1 MIAELPESRHAV
13 GRRTY
18 RNRPDR
24 SASSQQRSG
33 LLIDDIV
40 IDRFGHRQFLG
51 LFGLD
56 QLPLANFVDR
66 TGHLGQHVPAPVL
79 QAHVIRAGE
88 NIIADQH
95 SRARMPQRIDRR
107 SAATHVSLVHHIV
120 VDQRSRMDH
129 LDERGSHVTAIGH
142 FAVQRRRQQHQQRT
156 QLLAPVTQD
165 VIGDGS
171 DVAVVA
177 VKDGSYILLI
187 AADFSG
193 YGKLYLFERNF
204 PSLFHRTTNIRDFSE
219 SSKFNRSFYR
229 MRHKPDAA
237 RRRQHEPPESVL
249 QIRREARK
257 RPDRLLR
264 RDRL

>member
-1 MIAELPESRHAV
+1 
-13 GRRTY
+13 
-18 RNRPDR
+18 
-24 SASSQQRSG
+24 
-33 LLIDDIV
+33 
-40 IDRFGHRQFLG
+40 
-51 LFGLD
+51 
-56 QLPLANFVDR
+56 
-66 TGHLGQHVPAPVL
+66 
-79 QAHVIRAGE
+79 
-88 NIIADQH
+88 
-95 SRARMPQRIDRR
+95 
-107 SAATHVSLVHHIV
+107 
-120 VDQRSRMDH
+120 MDH
-129 LDERGSHVTAIGH
+129 LDERGSHVAAIGH

-204 PSLFHRTTNIRDFSE
+204 PSLQISEIFPNRQNLIGVFTVYDTN
-219 SSKFNRSFYR
+219 R
-229 MRHKPDAA
+229 MRRGADNTN
-237 RRRQHEPPESVL
+237 RPESVL